1 MPIKISHQKMRL
13 YEYLEDVEYQT
24 LLSVCDIKSNEEKL
38 RENTRDCHRGKLL
51 AIDQEFLNFQ
61 NIRGAEI
68 SS

>member
-1 MPIKISHQKMRL
+1 MAIKISHQKMRL
-13 YEYLEDVEYQT
+13 YEYLEDVEYPT

-51 AIDQEFLNFQ
+51 AIDQEFLNFP